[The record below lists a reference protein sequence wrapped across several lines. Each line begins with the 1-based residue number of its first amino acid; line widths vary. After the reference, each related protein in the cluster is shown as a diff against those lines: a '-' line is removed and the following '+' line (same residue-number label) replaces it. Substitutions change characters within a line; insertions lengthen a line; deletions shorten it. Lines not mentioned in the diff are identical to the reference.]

1 MFDSVVSAESFLCVR
16 LYITFLAG
24 EKEAY
29 LCHNNRCK
37 VEVYLRILIFLF
49 NQSIHICRDEVLDF
63 QGGFS
68 MKF

>member
-1 MFDSVVSAESFLCVR
+1 MFSLCH
-16 LYITFLAG
+16 AG

-37 VEVYLRILIFLF
+37 VEVYLRILVDFY
-49 NQSIHICRDEVLDF
+49 QSIHICRDEVLDF

-68 MKF
+68 MER

>member
-1 MFDSVVSAESFLCVR
+1 MFSLCH
-16 LYITFLAG
+16 AG
-24 EKEAY
+24 EKVAH

-49 NQSIHICRDEVLDF
+49 NQSIHIYRDEILDF

-68 MKF
+68 MEY